1 MKFTHKAPLS
11 VAALLLGTTSLYA
24 QSSIPEVDATTQ
36 TRSLNAST
44 STALSADTGFL
55 TGGQVQVQGTGQGSA
70 ILGRT
75 STGATI
81 TANSGAV
88 ASLATNGT
96 PQTSSSM
103 ITTFDFDRSVEASG
117 ALVGIGSLISQGES
131 IGGSG
136 ILGTASADAEFAGT
150 RTTGSGDDQAGN
162 ARSTTGAQGSLVGSF
177 STTNTIQ
184 MLGQENL
191 FAGSQALDL
200 SERNAGV
207 SAGVTGLIGAD
218 SAQINLAGITPSFTS
233 GAGISSS
240 GQGSVFATQSTL
252 ENNEIDMNV
261 ANAGGGSILVT
272 GSTGGFFGQG
282 TVAGATGGV
291 EFGEVGGFFTNP

>member
-1 MKFTHKAPLS
+1 VTSLKSKMSLS
-11 VAALLLGTTSLYA
+11 VVAMLLGTTSVYA
-24 QSSIPEVDATTQ
+24 QANTTE

-75 STGATI
+75 TTGATI

-88 ASLATNGT
+88 ASLGTNNI
-96 PQTSSSM
+96 PATSSSM

-117 ALVGIGSLISQGES
+117 ALVGVGSLVSQGES

-136 ILGTASADAEFAGT
+136 VLGTASAEAEFAGT
-150 RTTGSGDDQAGN
+150 RTIGTAPNEVDQAGN

-191 FAGSQALDL
+191 FAGSQALDI
-200 SERNAGV
+200 SERNTGV
-207 SAGVTGLIGAD
+207 SAGVTGTIGAT
-218 SAQINLAGITPSFTS
+218 ATEINLAGITTNLV
-233 GAGISSS
+233 AGSVGVSS

-252 ENNEIDMNV
+252 GNNVIDMNV